1 MNKYFIDCGAHC
13 GESILTAKQRFGNDI
28 NVVSFEPVPGL
39 AKQLQEIHQNNPTI
53 QIQNSA
59 VWINDDIKKFH
70 LSEAY
75 TDGSSLLNSLNNLR
89 NDHYIE
95 VNCFELSTWL
105 SETFTEE
112 DYLILKLDIEGAE
125 YEVLN
130 KMIEDDTIRLVNE
143 FWGEWHDMKMDD
155 ERTKTLSKKVK
166 SYLNDNNIDF
176 KTWEVHIP
184 THGKA
189 HPMLAFRPNNLKD
202 LDNEEYK

>member
-13 GESILTAKQRFGNDI
+13 GESILTAKQRFGSDI
-28 NVVSFEPVPGL
+28 TVISFEPVPGL
-39 AKQLQEIHQNNPTI
+39 AKQLQEIHQDNPTI

-89 NDHYIE
+89 DDHHIK
-95 VNCFELSTWL
+95 VNCFDLSKWI
-105 SETFTEE
+105 SETFSED

-130 KMIEDDTIRLVNE
+130 KMIEDDTIKLINE
-143 FWGEWHDMKMDD
+143 FWGEWHDMKIDD
-155 ERTKTLSKKVK
+155 NHTQSLSKKVNT
-166 SYLNDNNIDF
+166 YLKDNNIEF
-176 KTWEVHIP
+176 KEWEIHIP
-184 THGKA
+184 TYGKS
-189 HPMLAFRPNNLKD
+189 HPQLAFRPKNLID
-202 LDNEEYK
+202 LDNE

>member
-39 AKQLQEIHQNNPTI
+39 AKQLQEIHQDNPTI

-95 VNCFELSTWL
+95 VNCFDLSTWL

-130 KMIEDDTIRLVNE
+130 KMIEELLDEGTISHTQEYPDEPYPGQHSFDEDDGSLTVGNTTVYPRSVV
-143 FWGEWHDMKMDD
+143 
-155 ERTKTLSKKVK
+155 KK
-166 SYLNDNNIDF
+166 I
-176 KTWEVHIP
+176 EV
-184 THGKA
+184 
-189 HPMLAFRPNNLKD
+189 LK
-202 LDNEEYK
+202 